1 MTAAEKKEIVNE
13 VLDSIRDN
21 AIDAEI
27 SFSIDEEGYLCV
39 TT

>member
-1 MTAAEKKEIVNE
+1 MTAAEKKEIANE